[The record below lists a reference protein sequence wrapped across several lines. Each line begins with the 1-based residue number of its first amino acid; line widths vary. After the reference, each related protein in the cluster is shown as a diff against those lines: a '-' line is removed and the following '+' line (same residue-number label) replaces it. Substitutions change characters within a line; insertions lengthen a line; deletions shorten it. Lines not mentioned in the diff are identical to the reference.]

1 MRHKLRRN
9 NMQVKERLFK
19 YLKPMRKSLV
29 IAIIFSLLYVASQ
42 IAQPFLLGKALDASY
57 VDPFSSIYTP
67 RDPAFYVYTFVALGL
82 AVLGTVFAYLFEVII
97 MNVSQKVIKK
107 ARDEVYEKIN
117 AISLKDFDK
126 KAHGDL
132 VQLEIRDMENFSA
145 GLFAVFKT
153 LIQGV
158 FTIIITVIMMVMVN
172 WILALGV
179 IILSPLSMIM
189 AKIVAGFSHKH
200 YKKQS
205 ELQAHVSSIS
215 LETLNNIDIVQSL
228 NYEKASEVVF
238 NEENELLR
246 KEGRVAQFSASWV
259 NPSTRLVNNTI
270 YALIG
275 IAGIIMLFYIK
286 ESDLA
291 VLFAVMSIGRLS
303 SFLSY
308 TNQYSKPFNEVSN
321 VAAEYENAK
330 ASLRRINDFLNLDN
344 DLNSGTSSIDN
355 IESIEFKNMSFAYTE
370 NQKLIENFNLKINK
384 GQKVAIVGPTGAGKT
399 TLINLLMRFYDP
411 LSGDILIND
420 KSYLDIKKESLRQ
433 NVGMVL
439 QDTWIFTGT
448 IMDNIRY
455 FKQDANEEEV
465 KEAAHKAHAD
475 IFINTLPEGYLT
487 KVSNR
492 SGLSEGQRQMIAIAR
507 VMLLNPN
514 MVILDEATS
523 NIDTRSEKLITDA
536 FDQMM
541 KEKTSIVIAHRL
553 STIEKADI
561 IIVMKDG
568 AIVETGNHQEL
579 MKEQGF
585 YYSLYS
591 SQYK

>member
-1 MRHKLRRN
+1 MS
-9 NMQVKERLFK
+9 VKERLFA
-19 YLKPMRKSLV
+19 YLKPRRKSLIV
-29 IAIIFSLLYVASQ
+29 ALIFSLLFVVAQ
-42 IAQPFLLGKALDASY
+42 IAQPFLLGRALDAEQRDEFYIY
-57 VDPFSSIYTP
+57 VI
-67 RDPAFYVYTFVALGL
+67 VALAL
-82 AVLGTVFAYLFEVII
+82 AVLGTVFAYLFEVIV
-97 MNVSQKVIKK
+97 MNVSQKVIKQ
-107 ARDEVYEKIN
+107 ARNDVYEKIN
-117 AISLKDFDK
+117 SISVKDFDNK
-126 KAHGDL
+126 THGDL

-153 LIQGV
+153 LMQGI
-158 FTIIITVIMMVMVN
+158 FTIIVTIIMMIMVN

-189 AKIVAGFSHKH
+189 AKIVSGFSHKH

-205 ELQAHVSSIS
+205 ELQADVASIS

-228 NYEKASEVVF
+228 NYEGESIEIFGKT
-238 NEENELLR
+238 NEKLQ
-246 KEGRVAQFSASWV
+246 KEGRIAQFSASWV
-259 NPSTRLVNNTI
+259 NPSTRLVNNII
-270 YALIG
+270 YVLIG
-275 IAGIIMLFYIK
+275 ITGVIMLSYDA
-286 ESDLA
+286 DLA
-291 VLFAVMSIGRLS
+291 TVFAVMSIGRLS

-344 DLNSGTSSIDN
+344 DINNGTQNIDD
-355 IESIEFKNMSFAYTE
+355 IKSIEFKDMSFSYQE
-370 NQKLIENFNLKINK
+370 NQRLIEHFDLKSEK
-384 GQKVAIVGPTGAGKT
+384 GLKVAIVGPTGAGKT

-411 LSGDILIND
+411 NTGDIHINNQP
-420 KSYLDIKKESLRQ
+420 YLDIDKKSLRQ

-455 FKQDANEEEV
+455 FKQDASEEEV
-465 KEAAHKAHAD
+465 IEAAKKAHAD
-475 IFINTLPEGYLT
+475 IFINTLPDKYLT
-487 KVSNR
+487 KVSNKA
-492 SGLSEGQRQMIAIAR
+492 GLSEGQRQMIAIAR
-507 VMLLNPN
+507 VMLLNPK

-523 NIDTRSEKLITDA
+523 NIDTRSEMLITSA
-536 FDQMM
+536 FDMMM

-568 AIVETGNHQEL
+568 AIVETGNHHEL
-579 MKEQGF
+579 MKKQGF